1 MNNWLD
7 ILVRSTWI
15 VFLLKTVLV
24 IAAGGLLTSIL
35 ANRPATTR
43 YRIWSGVF
51 LILAILPIVH
61 FGFTGWTVPIP
72 VKDVKTP
79 ALQDVSV
86 SFVTG
91 SNMST
96 TLETTSRSAFT
107 TSPGTDS
114 KDDALLNGSTP
125 SSANPFPVA
134 TLLWAI
140 WLTGTLFLFLRLTL
154 GRIQAH
160 RLFRHSVLLDDD
172 GWSFVV
178 RFVRRRLGL
187 HQNTAVASHPQ
198 VPIPLTYG
206 TTRPV
211 VMLPESSSEWTM
223 ERRRIVLLHEF
234 AHIRRRDDLARLA
247 ARIVAMFYW
256 FNPLSWLVFRKFKVE
271 QEKSCDERVIRSG
284 IRPSDYASHL
294 VELAR
299 GVASRGTFKPMA
311 MAGAATL
318 GMARKPE
325 LEGRLSEILNN
336 FPHKETSMKFKI
348 AGLFIGIAFGMLL
361 VVQPVAK
368 AMDLPPDPAVAA
380 PAAPVKVV
388 KVEKQAEPATP
399 EKPAEAPK
407 PPKAPKKAKVVCK
420 KITTTVTDD
429 GDGKVFIIKDG
440 DKVKKFRVKTTGE
453 DDDNVILL
461 GDDGDKGHNVF
472 VMKDFKKQ
480 YKAQMKTAMAEL
492 QKAMKLLASKDLDLK
507 KLNEQV
513 ARSLSQLKTNDPK
526 IREQLKK
533 TMAEMDAKLKV
544 QMKKNEEAM
553 ANLKVVNRK
562 LEEDMKHQ
570 QMKWV
575 AKNHELDAMKLEKLA
590 KLKELDAIDVE
601 KLAKLE
607 EMKAQRIEVIVKSK
621 EKAMKDRELKLKEIE
636 KELERKHDGKVM
648 KWTVQMDTDDVDGD
662 HEVKVLCDQG
672 DNVFIKK
679 GLNSDMKIKL
689 KVELKG
695 LEKRDRKAIDKAL
708 KKFKKDLPK
717 GVKLDSHRDT
727 NEISMDINVPK
738 GTKLSKAEE
747 KGMQE
752 AIDKFVNRIQE
763 IKGDKKV
770 KVREFHIQK
779 K

>member
-7 ILVRSTWI
+7 ILVWSTWI

-79 ALQDVSV
+79 ALQNVSV
-86 SFVTG
+86 SLVTG
-91 SNMST
+91 NSIST
-96 TLETTSRSAFT
+96 TLETTSYSAFT
-107 TSPGTDS
+107 TSPGPGS
-114 KDDALLNGSTP
+114 KDGALLNGGTP
-125 SSANPFPVA
+125 SSANPHPVA
-134 TLLWAI
+134 KLLWAI
-140 WLTGTLFLFLRLTL
+140 WLTGTLFLFLRLVL

-187 HQNTAVASHPQ
+187 YQNTAVASHPQ

-211 VMLPESSSEWTM
+211 VMLPKSASEWTI

-247 ARIVAMFYW
+247 ARIVAMLYW
-256 FNPLSWLVFRKFKVE
+256 FNPLSWLVFRKFKME

-380 PAAPVKVV
+380 PAAPAKVA

-407 PPKAPKKAKVVCK
+407 PPKAPKKEKVVCK
-420 KITTTVTDD
+420 KITTTVTGD

-472 VMKDFKKQ
+472 VMKDFEKQ
-480 YKAQMKTAMAEL
+480 YKTQMKAAMVEL
-492 QKAMKLLASKDLDLK
+492 QKAMELLANKRMDLK
-507 KLNEQV
+507 SLNEKV

-533 TMAEMDAKLKV
+533 TMAEVEAKLKV
-544 QMKKNEEAM
+544 QMEKNEEAM
-553 ANLKVVNRK
+553 AKLKGANQK
-562 LEEDMKHQ
+562 LEEDMKHR

-575 AKNHELDAMKLEKLA
+575 EKNHEM
-590 KLKELDAIDVE
+590 DAIRME

-607 EMKAQRIEVIVKSK
+607 EMKARRIEVIVKSK
-621 EKAMKDRELKLKEIE
+621 EKAMKDRDLKLKEIE
-636 KELERKHDGKVM
+636 EELARKHDGKTM
-648 KWTVQMDTDDVDGD
+648 KWTVQMDDDVDVD
-662 HEVKVLCDQG
+662 HNVKILCDKG

-689 KVELKG
+689 KVGLKG
-695 LEKRDRKAIDKAL
+695 LEKKDRKAIDKAL

-717 GVKLDSHRDT
+717 GVKLDSNRDP

-738 GTKLSKAEE
+738 GQKLSKAEE
-747 KGMQE
+747 KGIQE
-752 AIDKFVNRIQE
+752 GIDKLVNRIQE
-763 IKGDKKV
+763 IKGGKKV
-770 KVREFHIQK
+770 KVRKFHIK
-779 K
+779 TK